1 MASADL
7 RREREHQIAHGALAL
22 FKEKGYHA
30 TSVREIAASS
40 GLSMGGLYDYISTKE
55 DVLFLVYRHLIAGI
69 EEAAPDAEERDLE
82 GLLLDLMRGTAEHA
96 AEVQLMYRETG
107 SLPTVRRAVIAA
119 AEREQAARVEAAIER
134 AAAAGEVSVDDP
146 ELVANVLVFL
156 TAFYPLRRWVLRHR
170 PDLDAD
176 TVAKAAVDLVIRGMR
191 R

>member
-1 MASADL
+1 MVSEL
-7 RREREHQIAHGALAL
+7 RRERESQIAHGALAL

-30 TSVREIAASS
+30 TSVREIAAAAR
-40 GLSMGGLYDYISTKE
+40 LSMGGLYEYISAKE
-55 DVLFLVYRHLIAGI
+55 DVLFLVYRHLIAGL

-82 GLLLDLMRGTAEHA
+82 GLLLDLMRGTSEHA

-107 SLPTVRRAVIAA
+107 SLPAEQRAVIAT
-119 AEREQAARVEAAIER
+119 AEREQAARVQRAIER
-134 AAAAGEVSVDDP
+134 AGAGGDVSVDDP

-156 TAFYPLRRWVLRHR
+156 TALYPLRRWVLRHR

-176 TVAKAAVDLVIRGMR
+176 TVAKTVVDLVMRGMR